1 MRRALGWL
9 LLLLLPAFA
18 WAEAGLPRIVAQ
30 KQSVQDAQPGIYAYT
45 LTVSNQGESA
55 VERIFVDESG
65 LAGEN
70 LLSGGAFT
78 GFTGGDALLNLNG
91 TATILRLEPG
101 QTVTLHY
108 ACPLPT
114 NFQAERLQTQCNLS
128 AMYTSGEGKD
138 YLLLALADQPV
149 TLAPPVNTQT
159 EVPASAGLQEENP
172 GGGVLEIT
180 LERESYDGAMPGH
193 TYENAVTLRNAG
205 TAPLTGINL
214 RLDGFGDSGE
224 NAVAGA
230 WMDTAGW
237 TVRADGALEQPAG
250 ESLLP
255 DESMVFRCCWSL
267 PADAEGKA
275 EGAVSA
281 WVHSGTEP
289 RQDVCA
295 VFRLNPPQEAWALQL
310 TAHVSLSADDCAWI
324 AATLVL
330 SAAMV
335 ILFRPGRFRP
345 GNRGMRSRAPGAH
358 FTSAA

>member
-1 MRRALGWL
+1 M
-9 LLLLLPAFA
+9 P
-18 WAEAGLPRIVAQ
+18 
-30 KQSVQDAQPGIYAYT
+30 SPGIYAYT

-128 AMYTSGEGKD
+128 AMYTSGEGND

-149 TLAPPVNTQT
+149 TLGAACQYADGGTGFGGTPGG
-159 EVPASAGLQEENP
+159 ES

-205 TAPLTGINL
+205 TAPLTASTCAWTALAIPGKTPWQAPGWIRPGGPL
-214 RLDGFGDSGE
+214 GRWR
-224 NAVAGA
+224 AGA
-230 WMDTAGW
+230 AGGR
-237 TVRADGALEQPAG
+237 VA
-250 ESLLP
+250 
-255 DESMVFRCCWSL
+255 
-267 PADAEGKA
+267 
-275 EGAVSA
+275 SA
-281 WVHSGTEP
+281 
-289 RQDVCA
+289 
-295 VFRLNPPQEAWALQL
+295 
-310 TAHVSLSADDCAWI
+310 
-324 AATLVL
+324 
-330 SAAMV
+330 
-335 ILFRPGRFRP
+335 
-345 GNRGMRSRAPGAH
+345 
-358 FTSAA
+358 

>member
-1 MRRALGWL
+1 MMQQPYDVVVIGGGAVGSAIARELSRYRLRIAVVERAHSAGGQAGGRATGLLHAGVLYRPGTLKAVCAVEGSQEFDAVAAELDVPFRRTGGLIVGFTDGDRKRLEQLLAQGRANGVRGLELIGRRRMDALEPCAGGSFALWC
-9 LLLLLPAFA
+9 PAS
-18 WAEAGLPRIVAQ
+18 GVLDPR
-30 KQSVQDAQPGIYAYT
+30 AYT
-45 LTVSNQGESA
+45 AALAENA
-55 VERIFVDESG
+55 VRNGVEYFLGCS
-65 LAGEN
+65 
-70 LLSGGAFT
+70 FT
-78 GFTGGDALLNLNG
+78 GETRLPGGGHVLHTTWGD
-91 TATILRLEPG
+91 LR
-101 QTVTLHY
+101 TRWV
-108 ACPLPT
+108 
-114 NFQAERLQTQCNLS
+114 
-128 AMYTSGEGKD
+128 
-138 YLLLALADQPV
+138 
-149 TLAPPVNTQT
+149 VN
-159 EVPASAGLQEENP
+159 SAGLNSAAVSGQLGIP
-172 GGGVLEIT
+172 GYAIQPVE
-180 LERESYDGAMPGH
+180 DG
-193 TYENAVTLRNAG
+193 Y
-205 TAPLTGINL
+205 I
-214 RLDGFGDSGE
+214 
-224 NAVAGA
+224 
-230 WMDTAGW
+230 
-237 TVRADGALEQPAG
+237 ALEQPAG

-255 DESMVFRCCWSL
+255 DESMVFRCCWTL

>member
-18 WAEAGLPRIVAQ
+18 WAEAGLPQIVAQ

-149 TLAPPVNTQT
+149 TLAPPANTQT
-159 EVPASAGLQEENP
+159 EGPASAGLQEENP

-224 NAVAGA
+224 NAMAGA

-255 DESMVFRCCWSL
+255 DESMVFRCCWTL
-267 PADAEGKA
+267 PEDAATEAEGS
-275 EGAVSA
+275 VSA
-281 WVHSGTEP
+281 WVQTGAEA

-295 VFRLNPPQEAWALQL
+295 VFHLTQSHAPWTLQL
-310 TAHVSLSADDCAWI
+310 TPEVSLSLTDCLWI
-324 AATLVL
+324 GLTLLLCALMAAF
-330 SAAMV
+330 
-335 ILFRPGRFRP
+335 FRPGRFRAHQ
-345 GNRGMRSRAPGAH
+345 RSSRRTGPGADP
-358 FTSAA
+358 TAPA